1 MNTTDIVGLL
11 IASLG
16 GAAVG
21 LERQWSGHAEGPAA
35 RFAGIRTFAMLGAI
49 GGLTGMLW
57 TADIAAPAI
66 ILFAGAVTIVVAA
79 YVARSRQDIDG
90 TTEVAALV
98 VLAAGV
104 VAATGSVRLASG
116 IIAITTLLLVEKS
129 RLHSLVKGIDDVAL
143 RSGVRFAVMA
153 LVVLPLLPE
162 GPYGPLGGVRPRT
175 LWALVLLFSG
185 LSFAGYIARRLVGPD
200 QGYLVTGLLG
210 GLVSSTNVTLTF
222 ARTSRTDRR
231 MDRALAFGAVGAN
244 AMLYPRVLVATAF
257 LNPALVIP
265 LLPYLIPP
273 ALVAALVAAVGVHRS
288 PSTTS
293 PEGSPRNPLALT
305 AALQMA
311 AVFQTVLMVVYAA
324 RQVWG
329 TSGVFASAAVLGL
342 TDVDALTLSLAR
354 DVAHTVSPAVAAM
367 AIAIGVLT
375 NTGMKLALALVF
387 GSPRFKVVAGGAL
400 LLMLVATGTAL
411 AFALR

>member
-1 MNTTDIVGLL
+1 M
-11 IASLG
+11 
-16 GAAVG
+16 
-21 LERQWSGHAEGPAA
+21 
-35 RFAGIRTFAMLGAI
+35 
-49 GGLTGMLW
+49 
-57 TADIAAPAI
+57 
-66 ILFAGAVTIVVAA
+66 
-79 YVARSRQDIDG
+79 
-90 TTEVAALV
+90 
-98 VLAAGV
+98 
-104 VAATGSVRLASG
+104 
-116 IIAITTLLLVEKS
+116 
-129 RLHSLVKGIDDVAL
+129 
-143 RSGVRFAVMA
+143 
-153 LVVLPLLPE
+153 
-162 GPYGPLGGVRPRT
+162 
-175 LWALVLLFSG
+175 LLFSG
-185 LSFAGYIARRLVGPD
+185 LSFAGYIARRLVGPE

-222 ARTSRTDRR
+222 ARTSRTDRG

-257 LNPALVIP
+257 LNPAVVIP

-273 ALVAALVAAVGVHRS
+273 ALVAALVAAVGAHRS

-311 AVFQTVLMVVYAA
+311 AVFQTVMMVVYAA

-354 DVAHTVSPAVAAM
+354 DVAHSVSPAVAAT

-375 NTGMKLALALVF
+375 NTGMKLALALLF
-387 GSPRFKVVAGGAL
+387 GSRRFKMIAGGAL
-400 LLMLVATGTAL
+400 LLMLVALEPLSRLRSDEARTRTTADSVTAPL
-411 AFALR
+411 SGAPLLCVSASPQYRPQLDHMLNGSVTETLHFSMNTPASGPTRVSGFN